1 MDDNWG
7 GGGGGRRGNGRKEG
21 RFLLRKDEAMQRTR
35 FTRERERE
43 SNNEI
48 SRKVSPRLPV
58 LIALRESALG
68 QRFVYRERQSESCKI
83 SEDGW
88 KNARILLSKR
98 NSSLHFHKLGTGI
111 FERRLI
117 DVASPTALLLTPQRH
132 SDVVVDYDDDYDS

>member
-1 MDDNWG
+1 M
-7 GGGGGRRGNGRKEG
+7 GGRGRGKERK
-21 RFLLRKDEAMQRTR
+21 RKKGGEVLAEERRGDAANQIY
-35 FTRERERE
+35 TRERERE